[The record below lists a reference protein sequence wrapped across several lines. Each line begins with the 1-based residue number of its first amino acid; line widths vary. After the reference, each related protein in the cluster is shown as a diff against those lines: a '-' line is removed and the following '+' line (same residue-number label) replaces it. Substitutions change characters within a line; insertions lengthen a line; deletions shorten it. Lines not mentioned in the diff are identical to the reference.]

1 MSAGRIVAV
10 CLGAGGIPK
19 HPVAEGLIGGLGLE
33 GDRHRY
39 VLHGGPDRA
48 LCLLSVELTREL
60 ERDDVPPAAPGG
72 YGENLLTEGLDLTT
86 LRPGD
91 LLDVG
96 DEVRLQLSDVREPCK
111 VLQAIDP
118 RFPDLMLG
126 RSGWMARVL
135 SGGRVRPGDEVRLR
149 TLHEE
154 RDARPVS

>member
-1 MSAGRIVAV
+1 MSEGRIVAV

-19 HPVAEGLIGGLGLE
+19 HPVAEGIIGELGLE

-48 LCLLSVELTREL
+48 LCLLSVEMTRTL
-60 ERDDVPPAAPGG
+60 ERDDVPIAAPGA
-72 YGENLLTEGLDLTT
+72 YGENLLTEGLDLSA

-91 LLDVG
+91 LLEVG

-135 SGGRVRPGDEVRLR
+135 AGGRVRPGAEIRLR
-149 TLHEE
+149 ALHAE
-154 RDARPVS
+154 RDARPAS

>member
-1 MSAGRIVAV
+1 MSEGRIVAV
-10 CLGAGGIPK
+10 CLGEGGIPK
-19 HPVAEGLIGGLGLE
+19 RPVDEGVVGELGLE

-48 LCLLSVELTREL
+48 LCLLSVEATREL
-60 ERDDVPPAAPGG
+60 ERDEVTATAPGG
-72 YGENLLTEGLDLTT
+72 YGENLLTEGLDLSE

-96 DEVRLQLSDVREPCK
+96 AEVRLQLSDVREPCK
-111 VLQAIDP
+111 VLQSIDR

-135 SGGRVRPGDEVRLR
+135 SGGRVRPGDRISLR
-149 TLHEE
+149 ALPGE
-154 RDARPVS
+154 